1 MIRVLYVFLCVL
13 LVGCQSNIDKSTN
26 KTNPLNDQA
35 LDKLV
40 CNNIANV
47 DDDDF
52 IEFFKFSVQMENKG
66 MNQLSKDKQIKV
78 FTIMSKALKGDNQIV
93 KINKNQAYADLFTLK
108 SKFGEKLFIPD
119 EKGMDIILKN
129 LPKHRAANLL
139 RFMLKL
145 GCKSS
150 KTYK

>member
-52 IEFFKFSVQMENKG
+52 IEEE
-66 MNQLSKDKQIKV
+66 IC
-78 FTIMSKALKGDNQIV
+78 
-93 KINKNQAYADLFTLK
+93 
-108 SKFGEKLFIPD
+108 FID
-119 EKGMDIILKN
+119 
-129 LPKHRAANLL
+129 
-139 RFMLKL
+139 
-145 GCKSS
+145 C
-150 KTYK
+150 